1 MKLLHNKKGGIFDSI
16 SALGVGI
23 AGLAITLVVT
33 FLIISQTQTQL
44 VTIGNIPNTT
54 TPGLMQSV
62 AGNATIAI
70 GGAVAGVPGWVP
82 LIVIAAI
89 GAVLIGLVAMFR
101 GGNK

>member
-1 MKLLHNKKGGIFDSI
+1 MKLYKKGGIFDNI
-16 SALGVGI
+16 GALGIGI

-44 VTIGNIPNTT
+44 VTIGNIPNAT

-62 AGNATIAI
+62 AGNATIAL
-70 GGAVAGVPGWVP
+70 GGALSGIPAWIP
-82 LIVIAAI
+82 LVVIAAI

-101 GGNK
+101 GRGQ

>member
-1 MKLLHNKKGGIFDSI
+1 MKLLNSKMGAIFDSI
-16 SALGVGI
+16 GALGIGI

-33 FLIISQTQTQL
+33 FLIISQTQSQL

-54 TPGLMQSV
+54 AAGLAQSV
-62 AGNATIAI
+62 AGNATTTLQSAIAGI
-70 GGAVAGVPGWVP
+70 PGWVP

-101 GGNK
+101 GRGQ